1 MKDVEIIGMLKSY
14 IGKTLVGMGALK
26 GAPCTVKSVEDSG
39 SDHIITLEWTDNTGV
54 KRTTEFTVSDGAAG
68 AQGPAGPTGATG
80 ADGEDGADGFS
91 PKITVKTSTGDTYIL
106 TIETADGSFDT
117 PNLKGSGGGGGA
129 SALSDLSDVD
139 LTGLAAGDILIYQV
153 ETVDDEEVGFWV
165 VGKPLSQISVNGVSQ
180 TISAGAV
187 DLNVADNLITET
199 QWTAINGLYA

>member
-14 IGKTLVGMGALK
+14 IAKTLVGMGAQK

-39 SDHIITLEWTDNTGV
+39 RDHIVTLEWTDNTGV
-54 KRTTEFTVSDGAAG
+54 KRTTEFTISDGAAG
-68 AQGPAGPTGATG
+68 AQGPAGPTGAT
-80 ADGEDGADGFS
+80 GADGFS

-153 ETVDDEEVGFWV
+153 ETVDDEEVGGWV
-165 VGKPLSQISVNGVSQ
+165 VGKPLSEIRVNGILQ

>member
-1 MKDVEIIGMLKSY
+1 MKDVEISGMLKSY

-26 GAPCTVKSVEDSG
+26 GAPCTVKSTEDSG

-153 ETVDDEEVGFWV
+153 ETVDDEEVGVWV
-165 VGKPLSQISVNGVSQ
+165 VGKPLSQISVNGV
-180 TISAGAV
+180 
-187 DLNVADNLITET
+187 
-199 QWTAINGLYA
+199 